1 MAYRVLV
8 PQPGIELKPPAL
20 EAQKFN
26 NWTAREVPTIQFQC
40 CHLREAFL
48 FIYLFFTFFFF

>member
-20 EAQKFN
+20 EAQRFN
-26 NWTAREVPTIQFQC
+26 NWTAREVPTNQFQC
-40 CHLREAFL
+40 CHFREAFL
-48 FIYLFFTFFFF
+48 DTQV